1 MCTMPLSLK
10 RCLQLFFVLSFVVFS
25 HAFSATPTIQST
37 TSFVELVEPETN
49 CRVVLL
55 GCLHGSHSSASDVR
69 SLIDENVDTVVLEL
83 CASRFEDL
91 RRRPSPETK
100 PALQRFVDM
109 VRRTIEKRGFATGV
123 AAAVLGGAS
132 GLQTALSGFEPGL
145 EFTTALEMASLH
157 RCNVVLADQ
166 AVDETLRKIGTLP
179 STSLKML
186 STSLPW
192 KESKALQDSI
202 VGDTLFQPHQVHM
215 GKVLTRNDAVRQDLI
230 KLTLPPLLLAQF
242 VAACVQT
249 LLNYVNP
256 IETTTQVNYWS
267 LLMDMSM
274 TPIDLWN
281 SMGMN
286 VLVDL
291 TSTTFVLALGYVAL
305 ALPATRVILC
315 ERDDQLTEGIR
326 AACRASPSGGRVVA
340 VLGLLHVNG
349 VASRL
354 LTSDQDEKT
363 SLQQ

>member
-1 MCTMPLSLK
+1 
-10 RCLQLFFVLSFVVFS
+10 
-25 HAFSATPTIQST
+25 
-37 TSFVELVEPETN
+37 
-49 CRVVLL
+49 
-55 GCLHGSHSSASDVR
+55 
-69 SLIDENVDTVVLEL
+69 
-83 CASRFEDL
+83 
-91 RRRPSPETK
+91 
-100 PALQRFVDM
+100 
-109 VRRTIEKRGFATGV
+109 
-123 AAAVLGGAS
+123 
-132 GLQTALSGFEPGL
+132 
-145 EFTTALEMASLH
+145 
-157 RCNVVLADQ
+157 
-166 AVDETLRKIGTLP
+166 
-179 STSLKML
+179 
-186 STSLPW
+186 
-192 KESKALQDSI
+192 
-202 VGDTLFQPHQVHM
+202 
-215 GKVLTRNDAVRQDLI
+215 
-230 KLTLPPLLLAQF
+230 LLAQF

-291 TSTTFVLALGYVAL
+291 TSSTFVLALGYVAL

-326 AACRASPSGGRVVA
+326 AACRASPNGGRVVA